1 MTEAAAES
9 SGTPA
14 SSAHS
19 EGGSMPDEL
28 ENFPLVN
35 PRRFVDHVAIVT
47 GAGSGIGRATAERLA
62 WEGTRVLC
70 FDRNADSA
78 SDTVSR
84 VREAGGTA
92 LAVVGDVRRR
102 ADLEEASTKAE
113 NAWGRVTLLVNNA
126 GLVTMKGLAELSEED
141 WDLVL
146 DVNLK
151 GQFLAAQTVGQR
163 IAAGGGGAIVCL
175 STVESVVVSTTSGA
189 DCQPHYNASKGGV
202 LMLTKALAHELG
214 RFNVR
219 VNAVAPGGV
228 KTAFTGRLFEDDDL
242 PDVVRNRLIIKRLA
256 RPAEIAGAI
265 AFLLSDE
272 ARYITGTQLVVDG
285 GWLVY

>member
-1 MTEAAAES
+1 
-9 SGTPA
+9 
-14 SSAHS
+14 
-19 EGGSMPDEL
+19 MPDEL
-28 ENFPLVN
+28 ESFPLVN

-84 VREAGGTA
+84 VQEAGGTA
-92 LAVVGDVRRR
+92 LAAVGDVRHR
-102 ADLEEASTKAE
+102 ADLEEASAKAE
-113 NAWGRVTLLVNNA
+113 RAWGRITLLVNNA

-214 RFNVR
+214 RFSVR

-228 KTAFTGRLFEDDDL
+228 KTAFTGRMFEDDDL
-242 PDVVRNRLIIKRLA
+242 PVTVRNRLIIKRLA